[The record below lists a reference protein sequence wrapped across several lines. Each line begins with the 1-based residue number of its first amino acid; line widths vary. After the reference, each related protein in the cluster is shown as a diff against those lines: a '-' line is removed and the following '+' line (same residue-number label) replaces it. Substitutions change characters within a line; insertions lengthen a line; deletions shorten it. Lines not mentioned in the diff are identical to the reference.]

1 MDIQRI
7 KELALANGFKLKEQA
22 GGNMDL
28 NAYVYDFAN
37 AVEREAKAQADQKIK
52 LLLCDEHLKKCE
64 SPTGVFNSQYPD
76 EEPCLICL
84 ANQAKAQAVP
94 EGFVLVPKTD
104 VYDYYIAN
112 HLKGTTCS
120 VDVSE
125 LTGNDGDRIY
135 GKLRQ
140 YDCLGSDGN
149 TLIYDLESSN
159 FKLGKRTGNTGDY
172 VLVPKEPT
180 EEMIKA
186 GRDERRDFGTVASTY
201 KAMIEAQEQA
211 ND

>member
-1 MDIQRI
+1 MDAQKI
-7 KELALANGFKLKEQA
+7 KEIALANGFSLKQQTS
-22 GGNMDL
+22 GNMDL
-28 NAYVYDFAN
+28 HSYVYEFA
-37 AVEREAKAQADQKIK
+37 EA
-52 LLLCDEHLKKCE
+52 LLKEAE
-64 SPTGVFNSQYPD
+64 
-76 EEPCLICL
+76 I
-84 ANQAKAQAVP
+84 QAVP

-180 EEMIKA
+180 EEMIQA
-186 GRDERRDFGTVASTY
+186 GRDERRDLGTVASTY
-201 KAMIEAQEQA
+201 KAMIEAAQEQP
-211 ND
+211 